1 MGVSAFL
8 MLHIRYVHVIV
19 FKYILLKKCFVILMS
34 LDCVAMHICK

>member
-19 FKYILLKKCFVILMS
+19 FKYILLNAS
-34 LDCVAMHICK
+34 LF